1 MRKRELRPGNALPA
15 ALDRYRRR
23 ADDDIV
29 DGSAITAF
37 LGVAQSACGR
47 RWRARAAAAGDAA
60 AIAER
65 LALPEIVAR
74 LLAQRG
80 VGLAEAP
87 LFLAPRLRDQLPDP
101 AHLRDMK
108 PAVARLVRAIQ
119 GNEKIVVFGD
129 YDVDGATSAAL
140 LLRFFAAVGGR
151 ASVYVPDRLREGY
164 GPNAPALL
172 RLKADGAAV
181 VVTVDCGA
189 TAHEP
194 LAAAAAA
201 GLDVIVVDHHITEPL
216 LPQAL
221 ALINPN
227 RLDENSPHGV
237 LAAVGV
243 AFLLVVALN
252 RALREAGWYA
262 RRDQMGRDE
271 PDLLQWLDLV
281 ALGTVCDVVP
291 LVGINRAL
299 VAQGIKVARGLA
311 NPGLRAL
318 AAIGEVKGP
327 LDAYH
332 LGFVLGPRVNAGG
345 RVGAADLGARLLAT
359 DDPAVATELAT
370 RLDGY
375 NRERREIEGRIL
387 EAAIAA
393 IEAAPQSPSLV
404 FAAAE
409 GWHPGVI
416 GIVAARLKERY
427 ERPAC
432 VVALADGT
440 GRGSG
445 RSVPG
450 VALGSAVIAAR
461 QAGLLVNGGG
471 HAMAAGFTVAAA
483 QLDALRE
490 FLAARLGDGR
500 GEGPDGE
507 RPVPELAIDGALSA
521 AGAVGGLIDHLEALM
536 PYGAANPEPRFAFP
550 ALQVAHV
557 EPVGPVGHG
566 GHLRCTLA
574 DPAGSSQ
581 GGPARLK
588 AIAFRVAET
597 PLGAFLAG
605 ARGRAIHVAG
615 HLRRDTYRGG
625 DAVQLII
632 DDAAPAEG

>member
-1 MRKRELRPGNALPA
+1 MTV
-15 ALDRYRRR
+15 ALDPRFRGG
-23 ADDDIV
+23 DDVIV
-29 DGSAITAF
+29 DNPQVAAF
-37 LGVAQSACGR
+37 LGIEQSVCGR
-47 RWRARAAAAGDAA
+47 RWRVRGADDGVAA

-65 LALPEIVAR
+65 LALPEIIAR

-80 VGLAEAP
+80 ISVAEAP
-87 LFLAPRLRDQLPDP
+87 GFLAPRLREFLPDP
-101 AHLRDMK
+101 AHLRDMA
-108 PAVARLVRAIQ
+108 PAVKRLMRAVRD
-119 GNEKIVVFGD
+119 GEKIVVFGD

-140 LLRFFAAVGGR
+140 LLRFFAAVGGD

-172 RLKADGAAV
+172 RLKAEGAAI

-189 TAHEP
+189 TAHDA
-194 LAAAAAA
+194 LAAAAEAW
-201 GLDVIVVDHHITEPL
+201 LEIIVVDHHVSEPL
-216 LPQAL
+216 LPRAL
-221 ALINPN
+221 AVINPN
-227 RLDENSPHGV
+227 RLDDASPHGA

-252 RALREAGWYA
+252 RALREAGWYGDRA
-262 RRDQMGRDE
+262 E

-291 LVGINRAL
+291 LTGINRAL
-299 VAQGIKVARGLA
+299 VAQGIKVARRGE

-318 AAIGEVKGP
+318 AAVGRVTSPI
-327 LDAYH
+327 DAYH

-359 DDPAVATELAT
+359 DDPTLAAELAT

-375 NRERREIEGRIL
+375 NSERRAIEAQTL
-387 EAAIAA
+387 AAAIEAV
-393 IEAAPQSPSLV
+393 EAAPQSPALV
-404 FAAAE
+404 FVAAE

-432 VVALADGT
+432 VVALGDGI

-450 VALGSAVIAAR
+450 VALGPAVIAAR

-471 HAMAAGFTVAAA
+471 HAMAAGFTVAAEH
-483 QLDALRE
+483 LDGLRA
-490 FLAARLGDGR
+490 FLAERLGDGR
-500 GEGPDGE
+500 GGE
-507 RPVPELAIDGALSA
+507 RLKPELAIDGALSA
-521 AGAVGGLIDHLEALM
+521 EGAVAGLIDHLDALA
-536 PYGAANPEPRFAFP
+536 PFGAANPEPRFAFP
-550 ALQVAHV
+550 GLVVAHV
-557 EPVGPVGHG
+557 EPVGT
-566 GHLRCTLA
+566 GHLRCTLG
-574 DPAGSSQ
+574 DPLGSSL

-588 AIAFRVAET
+588 AIAFRVAES
-597 PLGAFLAG
+597 PLGEFLAA

-615 HLRRDTYRGG
+615 HLRRDDYRGG

-632 DDAAPAEG
+632 DDAAPVEG